1 MKSILFLIILFPV
14 QLLVGQTIPKATIGV
29 TVTSMNMKPI
39 ANEVILFIGQKS
51 SRRISG
57 QTNAQGKFEI
67 DLPSSETYDI
77 QVSTIGDEVEYN
89 TLEIPTLP
97 EGAEFQKMEIQ
108 IAYELP
114 TTYTLSNLQ
123 FDVGKATI
131 KSSSHKSLDQLIEFL
146 KRKKE
151 TKIQIA
157 GHTDSDG
164 NDAANLILSQDRAMN
179 VKRYLI
185 KKGIQPGRVE
195 TIGHGETQPIALNS
209 TTTGKAMNRR
219 TEVNI
224 R

>member
-1 MKSILFLIILFPV
+1 MKSILFLIILSST
-14 QLLVGQTIPKATIGV
+14 QLIVGQTAPKATIGV
-29 TVTSMNMKPI
+29 TVTNMNMKPI
-39 ANEVILFIGQKS
+39 ANEVVLFIGQKS
-51 SRRISG
+51 RRKISG

-77 QVSTIGDEVEYN
+77 QLSTIGDEIEYN

-97 EGAEFQKMEIQ
+97 EGSEFQKMEIQ

-123 FDVGKATI
+123 FDAGKATI
-131 KSSSHKSLDQLIEFL
+131 KGSSYKSLDQLIEFL
-146 KRKKE
+146 KRKKV

-164 NDAANLILSQDRAMN
+164 NNDTNLKLSQNRAMN

-195 TIGHGETQPIALNS
+195 TIGYGETRPIALNS
-209 TTTGKAMNRR
+209 TAVGKAANRR
-219 TEVNI
+219 TEVHI
-224 R
+224 L

>member
-1 MKSILFLIILFPV
+1 MKSILFLIILSSIQFI
-14 QLLVGQTIPKATIGV
+14 VGQTAPKATIGV
-29 TVTSMNMKPI
+29 TVTNMNMKPI
-39 ANEVILFIGQKS
+39 ANEIVLFIGQKS
-51 SRRISG
+51 RHKISG

-77 QVSTIGDEVEYN
+77 QLSTIGDEIEYN

-97 EGAEFQKMEIQ
+97 EGSEFQKMEMQ

-131 KSSSHKSLDQLIEFL
+131 KGSSHKSLDQLIEFL
-146 KRKKE
+146 KRKKG
-151 TKIQIA
+151 TNIQIA

-164 NDAANLILSQDRAMN
+164 NNDTNLKLSQNRAMN

-195 TIGHGETQPIALNS
+195 TIGYGETRPIALNS
-209 TTTGKAMNRR
+209 TAVGKAANRR
-219 TEVNI
+219 TEVHI
-224 R
+224 L

>member
-1 MKSILFLIILFPV
+1 MKSILFLIILSST
-14 QLLVGQTIPKATIGV
+14 QLIVGQTAPKATIGV
-29 TVTSMNMKPI
+29 TVTNMNMKPI
-39 ANEVILFIGQKS
+39 ANEVVLFIGQKS
-51 SRRISG
+51 RRKISG

-77 QVSTIGDEVEYN
+77 QLSTIGDEIEYN

-97 EGAEFQKMEIQ
+97 EGSEFQKMEIQ

-123 FDVGKATI
+123 FDAGKATI
-131 KSSSHKSLDQLIEFL
+131 KGSSYKSLDQLIEFL
-146 KRKKE
+146 KRKKV

-164 NDAANLILSQDRAMN
+164 NNDTNLKLSQNRAMN

-195 TIGHGETQPIALNS
+195 TIGYGETRPIALNS
-209 TTTGKAMNRR
+209 TAGGKASNRR
-219 TEVNI
+219 TEVHI
-224 R
+224 L

>member
-1 MKSILFLIILFPV
+1 MKSILFLIILSSV
-14 QLLVGQTIPKATIGV
+14 QFIVGQTTPKATIGV
-29 TVTSMNMKPI
+29 TVTNMNMKPI

-51 SRRISG
+51 NRRISG

-123 FDVGKATI
+123 FDIGEATI
-131 KSSSHKSLDQLIEFL
+131 KSSSHKSLNQLIEFL
-146 KRKKE
+146 KRKKG
-151 TKIQIA
+151 TRIQIA

-164 NDAANLILSQDRAMN
+164 NSEANLKLSQDRAMN

-195 TIGHGETQPIALNS
+195 TIGYGETQPIALNS
-209 TTTGKAMNRR
+209 TTTGKAKNRR
-219 TEVNI
+219 TEVHI
-224 R
+224 L